1 MTFMRDII
9 EEVLVQR
16 RVTIAEYYNNY
27 SHLINNVDSNTAS
40 SDNNSNSNTYESS
53 SFNARTS
60 FNLANNSVIIP
71 PPPPTRWEYDQILP
85 LQTSQDVLKTQRA
98 HALARNSTLLNNRGS
113 TVDSVAVQV
122 SK

>member
-1 MTFMRDII
+1 MRDII

-40 SDNNSNSNTYESS
+40 SDSNNSNSNTYESS